1 MFHRSRLRADPLPR
15 LAMRKNPMS
24 ENLIQVTQAF
34 YKDLAANNAKVWWD
48 AHRGAYD
55 DVLKPAALALM
66 DDLAPAISDLVDAPV
81 KPKLFRPH
89 RDVRFSKDKTPYKT
103 HLHMMWTLDGVG
115 RQNPV
120 FFFGVGVDYVT
131 VGSGMMGFDK
141 PVLEDWRKFVDLDA
155 KRIIGIV
162 DGIEADGFKLREP
175 ALKRVP
181 AAYPADHPAAHLLRM
196 KGCIASKDIGQP
208 ADLGRAI
215 LKACEQVAPLTAL
228 LVQISEA

>member
-1 MFHRSRLRADPLPR
+1 
-15 LAMRKNPMS
+15 MRKTPMS
-24 ENLIQVTQAF
+24 ENLIRIAQAF
-34 YKDLAANNAKVWWD
+34 YKALAANNAKVWWD
-48 AHRGAYD
+48 ANRGTYD

-66 DDLAPAISDLVDAPV
+66 DDLAPAISDLVDTPV

-103 HLHMMWTLDGVG
+103 HLHVMWTLEGGG

-120 FFFGVGVDYVT
+120 VFFGIGVDYVT

-155 KRIIGIV
+155 KRILGIMG
-162 DGIEADGFKLREP
+162 GIASDGFGLREP

-196 KGCIASKDIGQP
+196 KGCVGSKDIGQP
-208 ADLGRAI
+208 ADLRGAI
-215 LKACEQVAPLTAL
+215 LTACKQAAPLTAL

>member
-1 MFHRSRLRADPLPR
+1 
-15 LAMRKNPMS
+15 MRKNPMS
-24 ENLIQVTQAF
+24 ENLIQAAQAF

-48 AHRGAYD
+48 AHRGTYD
-55 DVLKPAALALM
+55 GVLKPAALALM

-89 RDVRFSKDKTPYKT
+89 RDVRFSKDKT
-103 HLHMMWTLDGVG
+103 HMHMMWTLDGGG

-120 FFFGVGVDYVT
+120 LFFGIGTDYVT

-162 DGIEADGFKLREP
+162 DGIAADGFKLREP

-181 AAYPADHPAAHLLRM
+181 SAYPADHPAAHLLRM
-196 KGCIASKDIGQP
+196 KSCVASKDIGQP
-208 ADLGRAI
+208 ADLRGAI
-215 LKACEQVAPLTAL
+215 LQACEQVAPLTAL

>member
-1 MFHRSRLRADPLPR
+1 
-15 LAMRKNPMS
+15 MS
-24 ENLIQVTQAF
+24 ENLIQTAQVF
-34 YKDLAANNAKVWWD
+34 YKDLAANNTKAWWA
-48 AHRGAYD
+48 AHRGTYD

-66 DDLAPAISDLVDAPV
+66 GDLAPAISDVADMPV
-81 KPKLFRPH
+81 KLKLFRPH

-103 HLHMMWTLDGVG
+103 HLHMMWTLNGDG

-120 FFFGVGVDYVT
+120 FFFGIGEDYVT

-162 DGIEADGFKLREP
+162 DGVTTDGFRLRDP

-196 KGCIASKDIGQP
+196 KGCVASKDIGQP
-208 ADLGRAI
+208 ADLHDAI
-215 LKACEQVAPLTAL
+215 LNACKQVAPLTAL
-228 LVQISEA
+228 LVQIAEA

>member
-1 MFHRSRLRADPLPR
+1 
-15 LAMRKNPMS
+15 MS
-24 ENLIQVTQAF
+24 ENLIQTAQVF
-34 YKDLAANNAKVWWD
+34 YKDLAANNTKAWWD
-48 AHRGAYD
+48 AHRGTYD

-66 DDLAPAISDLVDAPV
+66 GDLAPAISDVADMPV
-81 KPKLFRPH
+81 KLKLFRPH

-103 HLHMMWTLDGVG
+103 HLHMMWTLNGDG

-120 FFFGVGVDYVT
+120 FFFGIGEDYVT

-162 DGIEADGFKLREP
+162 DGVTTDGFRLRDP

-196 KGCIASKDIGQP
+196 KGCVASKDIGQP
-208 ADLGRAI
+208 ADLHDAI
-215 LKACEQVAPLTAL
+215 LNACKQVAPLTAL
-228 LVQISEA
+228 LVQIAEA